1 MLSEVMAQAVHGL
14 IRPDAKQVKLSQRLV
29 DKLKFCKEVLTNI
42 RNASA
47 EMEEGE
53 KKESVGR

>member
-1 MLSEVMAQAVHGL
+1 MAQAVHGL